1 MAPLPQTRKN
11 AAFGRHFLVVES
23 KMRSLSRFFPRRHE
37 ALQQSS
43 TRPYAPSADVQHH
56 RPASIM
62 KVRLPS
68 SRAFFMLWVIMRQV
82 MRSPPR
88 FPG

>member
-1 MAPLPQTRKN
+1 M
-11 AAFGRHFLVVES
+11 
-23 KMRSLSRFFPRRHE
+23 
-37 ALQQSS
+37 SS
-43 TRPYAPSADVQHH
+43 TT

-82 MRSPPR
+82 MRSPSTISR
-88 FPG
+88 VRRSTFSAVAGSSAAVCSSSRSSLGGTMVAMSNVRACR